1 MSRRRAGSPSENR
14 VVFQDGLVAAA
25 AGFLLWTGAVGF
37 ANSLSAQHEEG
48 EQKKPVLNAAIEQKL
63 DQVAQN
69 DAAISNRVDAL
80 SAEMAVVKTRV
91 LRSPQV
97 P

>member
-1 MSRRRAGSPSENR
+1 
-14 VVFQDGLVAAA
+14 VLQDGLVAAA

-37 ANSLSAQHEEG
+37 ANSLSAQNNDDQAARKPAFG
-48 EQKKPVLNAAIEQKL
+48 EAIERKL

-69 DAAISNRVDAL
+69 DETILDRFDAL
-80 SAEMAVVKTRV
+80 TQEMAVVKTRV
-91 LRSPQV
+91 LRSPSE